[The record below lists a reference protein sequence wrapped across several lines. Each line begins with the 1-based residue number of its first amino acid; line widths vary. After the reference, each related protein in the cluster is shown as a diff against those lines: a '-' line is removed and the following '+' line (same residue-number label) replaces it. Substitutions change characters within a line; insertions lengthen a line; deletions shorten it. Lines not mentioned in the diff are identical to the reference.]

1 MKGKIV
7 TGTGRGAKFIALP
20 IYFQIFKEELLEN
33 PFCGTLNLKLAK
45 EDRPA
50 VNAIFEHG
58 KTYLDLEF
66 EGKKMGDIIVIRLKI
81 GDNGRSVN
89 CVGVRPK
96 LTSHDQSIL
105 EVVARDN
112 IRELWGV
119 KDGDEIEI
127 MLSY

>member
-7 TGTGRGAKFIALP
+7 TGTGRGSKFIALP
-20 IYFQIFKEELLEN
+20 IYFQIFKEELLED

-45 EDRPA
+45 EDRPG

-58 KTYLDLEF
+58 KPYLDLEF
-66 EGKKMGDIIVIRLKI
+66 EGKKMGDIVVIRLKI
-81 GDNGRSVN
+81 GDNGRSVK